1 MGSWGPGLCVVLCFW
16 GTVSW
21 NTLHGH
27 IVGPCTVNTGTASF
41 NCSWRKLAHIPTE
54 IWNNATALDLSHNHL
69 NLTNPQ
75 HLRQLQRLD
84 QLVNLNLSGNY
95 LPLLEKG
102 HFCSLPFLQILDLS
116 GCQLTSMEAGA
127 LQGLP
132 RLGKLFLG
140 HNILQA
146 PLSVSA
152 QTISFLDLHGN
163 QELDH
168 GSDDSS
174 TGIRRPFH
182 RKLLTEVIELPSPTP
197 ANSMTTTNG
206 SEDGGQSRLSK
217 SWQYLVAVLVTAIS
231 LSLLIAVLAKCQ
243 LVRRYLASY
252 RHTRLIEGD
261 TASQCDPNSLEVGFS
276 MHNHGGQARS
286 THPAAVPQGEMDM
299 EDEEDDDDD
308 GFIEDNYIQASE
320 RERAKRA
327 LELQEEEDDMVFSIG

>member
-1 MGSWGPGLCVVLCFW
+1 MGRVGLTNLVHLF
-16 GTVSW
+16 
-21 NTLHGH
+21 
-27 IVGPCTVNTGTASF
+27 PKASF

-174 TGIRRPFH
+174 TGIRTPFH

-206 SEDGGQSRLSK
+206 MDLSYITYFCFIISINFYVLSINYLLSRL
-217 SWQYLVAVLVTAIS
+217 
-231 LSLLIAVLAKCQ
+231 LI
-243 LVRRYLASY
+243 
-252 RHTRLIEGD
+252 
-261 TASQCDPNSLEVGFS
+261 
-276 MHNHGGQARS
+276 
-286 THPAAVPQGEMDM
+286 
-299 EDEEDDDDD
+299 
-308 GFIEDNYIQASE
+308 
-320 RERAKRA
+320 
-327 LELQEEEDDMVFSIG
+327 

>member
-16 GTVSW
+16 GTVSG
-21 NTLHGH
+21 NTLDGH
-27 IVGPCTVNTGTASF
+27 TVGPCTVNTGTASF
-41 NCSWRKLAHIPTE
+41 NCSWRKLSHIPTE
-54 IWNNATALDLSHNHL
+54 IWNNATALDLSQNHL

-102 HFCSLPFLQILDLS
+102 HLCNLPFLQILDLS
-116 GCQLTSMEAGA
+116 GCRLTSIEAGA

-140 HNILQA
+140 HNRLQG

-168 GSDDSS
+168 ESDDSL

-182 RKLLTEVIELPSPTP
+182 RKLLTVDPEHPSPTP
-197 ANSMTTTNG
+197 NNTMTTTNG
-206 SEDGGQSRLSK
+206 GEDGGQSRFSK

-231 LSLLIAVLAKCQ
+231 LSLLIVGLAKCQ

-261 TASQCDPNSLEVGFS
+261 TARQCDPNSLEVGFS
-276 MHNHGGQARS
+276 MHEHGGQGRRRCPRS
-286 THPAAVPQGEMDM
+286 GWNRRGGGWMVMEEVNGRGGERRWNSV
-299 EDEEDDDDD
+299 EDTLM
-308 GFIEDNYIQASE
+308 QAE
-320 RERAKRA
+320 RR
-327 LELQEEEDDMVFSIG
+327 